1 MSFIE
6 LTDIDDNLVLFNLD
20 RVSTIYKA
28 DHYTRV
34 ITTDCDSDEYYDVKE
49 SVQTI
54 AERIK
59 LAEVPIITKEKSE
72 VDPGPGCFS
81 LPETG
86 YFAF

>member
-6 LTDIDDNLVLFNLD
+6 LTDNDNESVLFNLD
-20 RVSTIYKA
+20 HVSAIYKVH
-28 DHYTRV
+28 DHTRV
-34 ITTDCDSDEYYDVKE
+34 ITTDCSGDEYYDVKE

-54 AERIK
+54 AERIR
-59 LAEVPIITKEKSE
+59 LAEGPIITNEKHE
-72 VDPGPGCFS
+72 VDPGPDCFS

>member
-1 MSFIE
+1 MNFIE
-6 LTDIDDNLVLFNLD
+6 LTDDENELVLFNLD
-20 RVSTIYKA
+20 HVSAIYRVH
-28 DHYTRV
+28 DHTRV
-34 ITTDCDSDEYYDVKE
+34 ITTDCGSDEYYDVKE

-54 AERIK
+54 AERIR
-59 LAEVPIITKEKSE
+59 LAEMPIITNEKHE